1 MQYCSVST
9 LIKGRAE
16 ILTIFIKFLSN
27 INYMIE
33 VVLLIIGLIAGFLA
47 GWYFGI
53 SSAYQKADLSNQ
65 LGTIQGLTTQIAEMK
80 GKFVEIER
88 SREKLEKEREKLDQ
102 EKEKRFKEFIEH
114 NQKTFK
120 ELKESSNKSDEEK
133 EKRIKE
139 IIERNEKFFEEQKKN
154 TEKFLEQHGKSREE
168 IEKQRDAQIADMKK
182 TVQMVSRTFAGT
194 KTSGIAAEAFL
205 KQALE
210 NSIKAK
216 VVKCDLKTDNG
227 EVEFAWNLGDGKFIP
242 IDSKFPDVLASL
254 KEYDASEDEIY
265 RKQVKKAI
273 VDKSKKEVERI
284 KKYQNLSN
292 TIDSCIIVFPEG
304 ILEIALELVGIGAS
318 ANVFVCSYRDV
329 FPIAHMLQ
337 DQYIR
342 MKGEGDIG
350 QYKAFVKSL
359 FQILEKIAKKT
370 DAIEKAVITIKNA
383 NDNIKDEIVKGKRQ
397 EYKS

>member
-1 MQYCSVST
+1 M
-9 LIKGRAE
+9 LE
-16 ILTIFIKFLSN
+16 II
-27 INYMIE
+27 
-33 VVLLIIGLIAGFLA
+33 LLIIGLIAGFLA
-47 GWYFGI
+47 GWYFGK
-53 SSAYQKADLSNQ
+53 SSAYQSVDLSHQ
-65 LGTIQGLTTQIAEMK
+65 LGTVQGLTTQIAEMK
-80 GKFVEIER
+80 GKFVEIEK
-88 SREKLEKEREKLDQ
+88 SREKLEKERTKLDE

-139 IIERNEKFFEEQKKN
+139 IIERNEKFFKEQKEN
-154 TEKFLEQHGKSREE
+154 TEKFLQQQGKSREE

-194 KTSGIAAEAFL
+194 KTSGIAAEEFL

-216 VVKCDLKTDNG
+216 VVKCDLKTDKG

-242 IDSKFPDVLASL
+242 IDSKLPDVLETLRTYDSTEDTSER
-254 KEYDASEDEIY
+254 KEA
-265 RKQVKKAI
+265 KKSI
-273 VDKSKKEVERI
+273 VDKSKKEIERV

-292 TIDSCIIVFPEG
+292 TIDSCILVFPEG
-304 ILEIALELVGIGAS
+304 VLEIAPELVGIGGQ

-329 FPIAHMLQ
+329 FPIAHTLQ

-342 MKGEGDIG
+342 MKEEGDIG
-350 QYKAFVKSL
+350 QYKSFVKTL
-359 FQILEKIAKKT
+359 LQILEKIAKKA
-370 DAIEKAVITIKNA
+370 DAIEKAITTIKNA
-383 NDNIKDEIVKGKRQ
+383 NDHIKEEIVKGKRQ
-397 EYKS
+397 ELK